1 MALDQVDVDKLALP
15 SGEPEKEMT
24 FLEHLEELRWH
35 IIRSIVA
42 IAVFGIVIFIAKDF
56 VFNTIIFAPKYDWFA
71 SYKAMCALSELL
83 GLGTNMCLTPPDF
96 EILATQFGERF
107 VVHIKVAVI
116 MGFMMSFPYIFWEMW
131 RFIKPGLYENERKAA
146 RGVVFVCSALF
157 LIGVLFGYFVISPFA
172 VTFLAG
178 YDITD
183 VQSTTSLSSFVN
195 YMTMFTLP
203 TGIVFELPVVVYF
216 FTKIGL
222 IGPEFLRA
230 YRKHAFIIIL
240 IMAAIITPPD
250 VVTQF
255 LIGVPLYFL
264 YEVSIIISRRVEQQ
278 REAEEN

>member
-1 MALDQVDVDKLALP
+1 MALDQVDVDKLTLE
-15 SGEPEKEMT
+15 SDVEEKEMT

-42 IAVFGIVIFIAKDF
+42 IVIFGIVVFIAKDF
-56 VFNTIIFAPKYDWFA
+56 VFNSIIFAPKYDWFI
-71 SYKAMCALSELL
+71 SYKAICSLSVWL
-83 GLGTNMCLTPPDF
+83 GLGSNLCLQPPDF
-96 EILATQFGERF
+96 DILATQFGERF
-107 VVHIKVAVI
+107 VVHVKVAII
-116 MGFMMSFPYIFWEMW
+116 MGFIASFPYIFWEMW
-131 RFIKPGLYENERKAA
+131 RFIRPGLYENERKAA
-146 RGVVFVCSALF
+146 QGVVFICSSLF
-157 LIGVLFGYFVISPFA
+157 LMGVLFGYFVISPFA

-222 IGPEFLRA
+222 IGPDFLRT

-264 YEVSIIISRRVEQQ
+264 YEVSIIISKRVERQQ
-278 REAEEN
+278 QESD